1 MSKPKNFQSG
11 VGYARWRQAS
21 GQVVN
26 MADMEVRHLENC
38 LRLCERYGNTGKARE
53 IREHLGF
60 RNKEQPY
67 DLGEWQ

>member
-1 MSKPKNFQSG
+1 
-11 VGYARWRQAS
+11 
-21 GQVVN
+21 